1 MWLGLAALLAI
12 AIAVGIENRA
22 EGTTPTME
30 ELDISRAWVATH
42 FESSDAAPPFS
53 FRYGGQPVTEALQ
66 AWRTDSVVRKLSDSR
81 TERTLTYADPK
92 SGLEVRCVV
101 IEYSD
106 YPAVEWTVFFE
117 NKGSDTTPVL
127 SDVQAANF
135 SLSSAA
141 PGDFVVYH
149 ADGSHA
155 APTDFHPRDTKLTRG
170 KELRFAPYGGR
181 SSDGVLPF
189 FNLKQPDGNGMI
201 AAIGWTGQWAASFTQ
216 KSDVDV
222 KFQAGM
228 ETTHLK
234 LYPGEKIRTPA
245 ILLCFWN
252 DNRKHSQNLL
262 RSLLLNH
269 YSPTSDGVLADVP
282 VGASPHSEIPFESTT
297 ETNMIEGITK
307 VTSHNLP
314 IDTWWIDAGWYLCPD
329 AATGGR
335 NWAKGVGNW
344 EADPERYPNGM
355 KPVADAAHQNGLKFL
370 LWFEPER
377 VMPGTW
383 LYENHL
389 DWLLAP
395 PTGLPPELLYEERD
409 GFHLLDLGNPKALAW
424 AKETFSGMIRDVGID
439 IYRHD
444 CNIYPLH
451 YWRNGE
457 APDRQ
462 GMNEIRYILGLYDFF
477 DSLQRGNRNLLIDN
491 CASGGRRLDFE
502 MLRRSAALWRSDDC
516 WNADAEQSMTYG
528 LSLWMPLHGVGSI
541 SVNPYDF
548 RSGMGANFS
557 ASLRFYS
564 DPAVWEPAI
573 DLFTEYRS
581 IRHLYHG
588 DFYPLTPY
596 SVSPQAWIA
605 WQFHRSDL
613 GEGMVQAFRRSDS
626 DVFDTVFTLHGLS
639 PEVQYLVANLDTS
652 GTSRITG
659 QELMDKGISV
669 SINKARGSAVIVYKP
684 IDE

>member
-1 MWLGLAALLAI
+1 MRLQLAALLAI
-12 AIAVGIENRA
+12 TAVVGVYQKVMGA
-22 EGTTPTME
+22 TPTME
-30 ELDISRAWVATH
+30 ELNVSRAWAATH
-42 FESSDAAPPFS
+42 FESSNTVPPFS
-53 FRYGGQPVTEALQ
+53 FRYGGQLVMEELKIWRIESEA
-66 AWRTDSVVRKLSDSR
+66 RKVDDSR

-92 SGLEVRCVV
+92 TGLEVRCVA

-117 NKGSDTTPVL
+117 NRGNDTTPII
-127 SDVQAANF
+127 SDVQAADF
-135 SLSSAA
+135 SVSSTVA
-141 PGDFVVYH
+141 GDFVVYH

-155 APTDFHPRDTKLTRG
+155 DPTDFHPRDTRLTRG
-170 KELRFAPYGGR
+170 EELRFAPYGGR
-181 SSDGVLPF
+181 SSDGILPY
-189 FNLKQPDGNGMI
+189 FNLKKPDGDGVI
-201 AAIGWTGQWAASFTQ
+201 AAIGWTGQWAASFKQ
-216 KSDVDV
+216 QSDAEV

-245 ILLCFWN
+245 ILLCFWTE
-252 DNRKHSQNLL
+252 NRTHGQNLL

-269 YSPTSDGVLADVP
+269 YSPTSEGALADVP
-282 VGASPHSEIPFESTT
+282 VGASPHSEIAFESTT
-297 ETNMIEGITK
+297 EANMIEGITK
-307 VTSHNLP
+307 VASHNLP

-329 AATGGR
+329 NATGGR
-335 NWAKGVGNW
+335 NWARGVGNW

-377 VMPGTW
+377 VMPSTW
-383 LYENHL
+383 LYENHR

-395 PTGLPPELLYEERD
+395 PADLPPELQYEKND
-409 GFHLLDLGNPKALAW
+409 GFHLLDLGNPEALAW
-424 AKETFSGMIRDVGID
+424 ANETFSEMIGEVGID

-462 GMNEIRYILGLYDFF
+462 GMNEIRYILGLYEFF
-477 DSLQRGNRNLLIDN
+477 DSLQHEHPTLLIDN

-502 MLRRSAALWRSDDC
+502 MLRRSAALWRSDHC
-516 WNADAEQSMTYG
+516 WEADAEQGMTYG

-541 SVNPYDF
+541 SVDPYDF
-548 RSGMGANFS
+548 RSGMGTNFS
-557 ASLRFYS
+557 ASLRYYS
-564 DPAVWEPAI
+564 DPAIWEPAVK
-573 DLFTEYRS
+573 LFDEYRS
-581 IRHLYHG
+581 IRHLFHG

-596 SVSPQAWIA
+596 SVSSDVWVA

-613 GEGMVQAFRRSDS
+613 DEGMVQAFRRSGS
-626 DVFDTVFTLHGLS
+626 DVSDIPFKLHGLS
-639 PEVQYLVANLDTS
+639 PDVLYSVTNFDVPEAS
-652 GTSRITG
+652 KMTG
-659 QELMDKGISV
+659 RELMDKGISV
-669 SINKARGSAVIVYKP
+669 SISEARGSAVIVYKSVNN
-684 IDE
+684 